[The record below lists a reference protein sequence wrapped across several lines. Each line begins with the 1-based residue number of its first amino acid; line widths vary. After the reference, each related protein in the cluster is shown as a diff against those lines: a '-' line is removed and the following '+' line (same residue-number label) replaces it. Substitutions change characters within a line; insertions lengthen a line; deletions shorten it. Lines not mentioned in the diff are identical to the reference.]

1 MTNPSKAKGTRW
13 ENAVAAHLR
22 GAGYAEVY
30 RLAPAGADDCGDL
43 GGIPEVAFECR
54 DRQRQELARNLDD
67 ANDRARCK
75 GSRWGVAVMK
85 RPQRPTEAAY
95 VLMDLATFVDLLG
108 EALLSSRGS
117 GAR

>member
-13 ENAVAAHLR
+13 ENAVATYLR
-22 GAGYAEVY
+22 DAGHTEVY
-30 RLAPAGADDCGDL
+30 RLALSGEHDCGDL

-54 DRQRQELARNLDD
+54 DRQRVELARNVDD

-85 RPQRPTEAAY
+85 RPRRPTADAY
-95 VLMDLATFVDLLG
+95 VLMDLTTFTGLLR
-108 EALLSSRGS
+108 EALSACRCS